1 MARPLQSRAAW
12 AAAMEMVVRW
22 YFFTVSPLVLV
33 SGLMALVD
41 DGTDENGVN
50 IARLRGAVS
59 RGAKKGSCPMWW
71 LSRCKTD

>member
-50 IARLRGAVS
+50 IAR
-59 RGAKKGSCPMWW
+59 
-71 LSRCKTD
+71 